1 MAVFT
6 VINQNNLTKM
16 KKLLTLALLLGL
28 GISVNAQDWKLS
40 MDSAKTLASQENINI
55 ILVFAGSD
63 WCGPCIKLEKNIWE
77 SEEFQKTAKESWVM
91 LKADFPRK
99 KANRLS
105 KEQTQENERLAEQYN
120 PNGYFPLVLVLDA
133 AGKVLGTTGFKDFS
147 PSEYITH
154 LQSFE

>member
-1 MAVFT
+1 
-6 VINQNNLTKM
+6 M

-28 GISVNAQDWKLS
+28 SIAVNAQDWKLS
-40 MDSAKTLASQENINI
+40 LDNAKSVASKENKDIV
-55 ILVFAGSD
+55 LVFAGSD

-77 SEEFQKTAKESWVM
+77 SEVFQKAAKESWVM

-105 KEQTQENERLAEQYN
+105 KEQTQENEKLAEKYN
-120 PNGYFPLVLVLDA
+120 PNGYFPLVLVLNVS
-133 AGKVLGTTGFKDFS
+133 GKVLGTTGFKDIT
-147 PSEYITH
+147 PAEYITH

>member
-1 MAVFT
+1 M
-6 VINQNNLTKM
+6 Q
-16 KKLLTLALLLGL
+16 KLLILALLLSL
-28 GISVNAQDWKLS
+28 SISVNAQDWKLN
-40 MDSAKTLASQENINI
+40 MDSAKSEASQENKNI
-55 ILVFAGSD
+55 ILVFSGSD

-105 KEQTQENERLAEQYN
+105 KEQTQENEKLAEKYN
-120 PNGYFPLVLVLDA
+120 PNGYFPLVLVLDDT
-133 AGKVLGTTGFKDFS
+133 GKVLGTTGFKDFT
-147 PSEYITH
+147 PSKYITH

>member
-1 MAVFT
+1 
-6 VINQNNLTKM
+6 M

-28 GISVNAQDWKLS
+28 TISVAAQDWKSNLE
-40 MDSAKTLASQENINI
+40 SAKALASQENKNI

-77 SEEFQKTAKESWVM
+77 SDEFQNVAKESWVM

-105 KEQTQENERLAEQYN
+105 KEQTQENEMLAEKYN
-120 PNGYFPLVLVLDA
+120 PNGYFPLVLVLDESGA
-133 AGKVLGTTGFKDFS
+133 LLGTTGFKDFT